1 MSGKSSFIDPA
12 VQEYIIAQTVREH
25 PVLAQLREETSQ
37 RSNAA
42 MEIGPEQGALMQL
55 LARAIGARRYLEIGV
70 FTGYSSLAVALA
82 LPPDGRIVACD
93 VSDEYTSVAR
103 RYWKLAGVEEKIDLR
118 LAPALETLAALE
130 AAQTEPVD
138 MAFID
143 ADKTNVANYY
153 EAALRL
159 VRPGGLILVDNVLW
173 GGKVA
178 DPAATDDE
186 TAALRALN
194 AKAAR
199 DERVDV
205 SLIANCDGILIARK
219 RCA

>member
-1 MSGKSSFIDPA
+1 MTGKSSFIDPS
-12 VQEYIIAQTVREH
+12 VQEYIITQTVREH
-25 PVLAQLREETSQ
+25 PVLAQLREETSH
-37 RSNAA
+37 RSNFG

-55 LARAIGARRYLEIGV
+55 LARTIGAKRYLEIGV

-82 LPPDGRIVACD
+82 LPPDGQIVACD
-93 VSDEYTSVAR
+93 VSDDYTSVAR
-103 RYWKLAGVEEKIDLR
+103 RSWKLAGVDAKIDLR
-118 LAPALETLAALE
+118 LAPALETLAGLE
-130 AAQTEPVD
+130 ADNVEPFD

-143 ADKTNVANYY
+143 ADKTNAENYY

-173 GGKVA
+173 GGQVA
-178 DPAATDDE
+178 DPSVRDDD

-205 SLIANCDGILIARK
+205 SLIATCDGILIARK
-219 RCA
+219 R